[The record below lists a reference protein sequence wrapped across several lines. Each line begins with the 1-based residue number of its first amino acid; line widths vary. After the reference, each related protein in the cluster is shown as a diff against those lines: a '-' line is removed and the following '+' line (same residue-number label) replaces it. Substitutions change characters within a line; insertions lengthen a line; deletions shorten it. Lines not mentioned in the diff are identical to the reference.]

1 MLYFHL
7 PYPPPRSLALEV
19 GKPMITFC
27 YQKDD
32 VCYVGEEALGIN
44 EDSGETFHAIRNTIE
59 SAR

>member
-7 PYPPPRSLALEV
+7 PYAPPRSLALEV

-32 VCYVGEEALGIN
+32 VCYVGEE
-44 EDSGETFHAIRNTIE
+44 DSGETFHAIRNMIE